1 MSRSEHAASN
11 LPPFAAAFTAG
22 TRFAR
27 KHGRPIEMST
37 RQIGDFLRIPSGR
50 VVVGDPGLIEFAA
63 PPPPFAREAPIGV
76 FPVELALADFGYD
89 SMRVACARVRFSA
102 GPAVRWEPAPF
113 AGHSAADS
121 VYEVFHDV
129 GCFFDAAA
137 HAAVDEATTQIWWE
151 AMVHNRESGWM
162 WHVAEVGGANV
173 VMFST
178 GRGGGCGAS
187 YWGLGEQG
195 GLVELVTDFGL
206 LHEPVSEQL
215 ELSLPL
221 PHGEFAHPWLA
232 ARGIS
237 VRGLQWAE
245 TIVIIRGPKEMSFCL
260 SERMVPCE
268 LVPCE
273 RWTGNECRL
282 EWKRNTPG
290 LRLVISV
297 SAGTR
302 PLVPL

>member
-1 MSRSEHAASN
+1 MSHSEFVASD
-11 LPPFAAAFTAG
+11 LPPFTAAFTAG

-27 KHGRPIEMST
+27 EHGGPIEMST
-37 RQIGDFLRIPSGR
+37 RQIGDRLRVPSGR
-50 VVVGDPGLIEFAA
+50 VVVGDPGLIDFAA
-63 PPPPFAREAPIGV
+63 PPPPFAREAPVGV

-89 SMRVACARVRFSA
+89 GTWVACARVRFAA

-113 AGHSAADS
+113 AGRGAGES
-121 VYEVFHDV
+121 VYEVFHDI

-137 HAAVDEATTQIWWE
+137 RAAVDKVTTQVWWE

-178 GRGGGCGAS
+178 GRDGGCGAS
-187 YWGLGEQG
+187 YWGLDEQG

-206 LHEPVSEQL
+206 LHEPVSEQI
-215 ELSLPL
+215 ELPLPL
-221 PHGEFAHPWLA
+221 PHGELVHPWLA

-245 TIVIIRGPKEMSFCL
+245 TVVILRRPKGMSFYL
-260 SERMVPCE
+260 SEPRMVAR
-268 LVPCE
+268 E
-273 RWTGNECRL
+273 RWTGDECRL

-290 LRLVISV
+290 LRLVIRV

-302 PLVPL
+302 PRVPL